1 MKEDI
6 QAIIRDAKTGRKVAR
21 IALNG
26 YSALVDDST
35 GGGRALRSFH
45 MIAGDLRPQWCSA
58 TTLLI
63 CVGNGQALPARVAAL
78 PVEADSAGLIEF
90 LLPAA

>member
-1 MKEDI
+1 MEENI
-6 QAIIRDAKTGRKVAR
+6 QATIRDATTGRKVAR

-26 YSALVDDST
+26 YSALVDNLT
-35 GGGRALRSFH
+35 GGSRALRSFH
-45 MIAGDLRPQWCSA
+45 VIAGDLHPQWRSA

-78 PVEADSAGLIEF
+78 PVEAGGAGLIEF